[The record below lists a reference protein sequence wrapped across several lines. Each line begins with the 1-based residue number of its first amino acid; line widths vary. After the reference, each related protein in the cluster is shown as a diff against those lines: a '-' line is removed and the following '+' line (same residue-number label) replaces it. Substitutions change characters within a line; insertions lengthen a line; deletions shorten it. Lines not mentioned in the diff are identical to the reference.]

1 MKQFILFMAL
11 MSFGLTQAQE
21 IEFENLTID
30 FGTITKGS
38 DGNRLFVFTNT
49 GSTPLTINK
58 VTSSCGCTIPKKP
71 SAPIAPGEKGEIQV
85 RYDTNRMGPFR
96 KTITVSSD
104 AQANS
109 IVALKIRGTVVE

>member
-1 MKQFILFMAL
+1 MKQFVLIMAFI
-11 MSFGLTQAQE
+11 SFGFVQAQE

-30 FGTITKGS
+30 YGTIAKGS

-49 GSTPLTINK
+49 GSSSLTINK

-85 RYDTNRMGPFR
+85 RYDTNRTGPFR

-104 AQANS
+104 AKTNA
-109 IVALKIRGTVVE
+109 IVALKIKGTVE

>member
-1 MKQFILFMAL
+1 MKKLVLVIAL
-11 MSFGLTQAQE
+11 LAFGMSQAQE
-21 IEFENLTID
+21 IEFESQTID
-30 FGTITKGS
+30 FGTIAKGS
-38 DGNRLFVFTNT
+38 DGNRLFIFTNT
-49 GSTPLTINK
+49 GSNSLTIDK

-104 AQANS
+104 AKQNP
-109 IVALKIRGTVVE
+109 IVALKIRGTVE